1 MPVWRP
7 CARPRICPFGQYACL
22 AQGLDGAGA
31 WTRLVEIEGLG
42 LVARG
47 LRGRC
52 KSSQGGFAGH
62 AANLQE
68 IDGQGT
74 ALGQECIGGE
84 DGLSRTGRT
93 GHTETVRV
101 TFDPAKVSYADLL
114 KVFFENHDPTQG
126 MRQGN
131 DVGTQ
136 FGGSLFA
143 MCDPW
148 WMLGALRCLGEDY
161 IVWDKA
167 ANIEF
172 VSPGRGAVYAD
183 FSISQQ
189 LLDEI
194 RMRTADGSKYLPRM
208 HVEVRDGDGTLVAR
222 VQKTLYIR
230 LKPRAR
236 QAGDN

>member
-1 MPVWRP
+1 M
-7 CARPRICPFGQYACL
+7 RIPTFQTL
-22 AQGLDGAGA
+22 SKDLGATA
-31 WTRLVEIEGLG
+31 LR
-42 LVARG
+42 RG
-47 LRGRC
+47 LNLWPP
-52 KSSQGGFAGH
+52 FL
-62 AANLQE
+62 AASVHVDRISPDFREFDVSLRMRPW
-68 IDGQGT
+68 
-74 ALGQECIGGE
+74 
-84 DGLSRTGRT
+84 SRN
-93 GHTETVRV
+93 
-101 TFDPAKVSYADLL
+101 Y
-114 KVFFENHDPTQG
+114 
-126 MRQGN
+126 
-131 DVGTQ
+131 VGTQ